1 MFIGMV
7 SPPIPKAKD
16 QPQKQAVKTEAA
28 RRVTQT
34 MHENEYQQ
42 ALETVKE
49 KIRENEGQDMKEKMQ
64 DQIRQWFIEV
74 RYLTFT
80 LLLPLRVVCSTAFR
94 RLSCCRVSET

>member
-80 LLLPLRVVCSTAFR
+80 HYFFHFASSARLRFNDRYVQVLL
-94 RLSCCRVSET
+94 